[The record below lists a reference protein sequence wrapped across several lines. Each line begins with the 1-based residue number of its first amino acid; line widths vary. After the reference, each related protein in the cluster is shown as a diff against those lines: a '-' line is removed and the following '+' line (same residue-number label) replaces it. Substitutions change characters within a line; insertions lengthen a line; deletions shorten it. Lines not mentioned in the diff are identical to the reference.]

1 MKLNVIVIDD
11 SPIQLL
17 IASKLIQKNE
27 CLTLLGSYTNPT
39 LGLAA
44 VNSMDVDIV
53 LLDVEMPKMDGF
65 SFKKGINKEV
75 PVIMNSTRSSFKSE
89 ALRSGVMDFLCKPL
103 NATKLGSA
111 VSKII
116 AVCSHKSYP
125 PNVFPA
131 IAS

>member
-17 IASKLIQKNE
+17 LASKLIQQNKN
-27 CLTLLGSYTNPT
+27 LTLIGSYANPT

-65 SFKKGINKEV
+65 SFKKNIVKEV
-75 PVIMNSTRSSFKSE
+75 PVIMNSTRSSFKRK
-89 ALRSGVMDFLCKPL
+89 ALRLGVLDFLCKPL
-103 NATKLGSA
+103 NASKLGNA
-111 VSKII
+111 VSKILLGP
-116 AVCSHKSYP
+116 SYTGP
-125 PNVFPA
+125 QPTVFPA

>member
-17 IASKLIQKNE
+17 LASKLIQQNKN
-27 CLTLLGSYTNPT
+27 LTLIGSYANPT

-65 SFKKGINKEV
+65 SFKKNIVKEV
-75 PVIMNSTRSSFKSE
+75 PVIMNSTRSSFKRK
-89 ALRSGVMDFLCKPL
+89 ALRLGVLDFLCKPL
-103 NATKLGSA
+103 NASKLGNA
-111 VSKII
+111 VSKILLGP
-116 AVCSHKSYP
+116 SYTGRQP
-125 PNVFPA
+125 TVFPA